1 MIVFYSRPR
10 RISAAGLF
18 YKKCSV
24 CFFRRRSKLKP
35 QRTVRRLAALFWQFL
50 FYSFCGFLLEVAFAR
65 LTHSPKPDRK
75 CHLLLPV
82 CPVYGVGAL
91 GILLLPSWVK
101 GSPILLFLGGALVC
115 TAAEWGLSWFYEKA
129 AGVAFWNYRRLPWN
143 LGGRVCLLFS
153 GFWGLL
159 SLPLVYAVQPWL
171 GAWAAG
177 VPAAVTIPAA
187 LFYLVDAAT
196 SLFLLRRG
204 GTGALR
210 WYARPGGRKG
220 RAAS

>member
-1 MIVFYSRPR
+1 M
-10 RISAAGLF
+10 
-18 YKKCSV
+18 
-24 CFFRRRSKLKP
+24 
-35 QRTVRRLAALFWQFL
+35 TALFWQFL

-65 LTHSPKPDRK
+65 LTRSPKPDRK

-91 GILLLPSWVK
+91 AILLLPGWVK
-101 GSPILLFLGGALVC
+101 ASPPLLFLGGAVAA
-115 TAAEWGLSWFYEKA
+115 TAAEWVLSWFYERA
-129 AGVAFWNYRRLPWN
+129 TGVRFWDYRALPLD

-171 GAWAAG
+171 AGWAAA

-187 LFYLVDAAT
+187 LLYLGDAAT

-204 GTGALR
+204 GTEALK
-210 WYARPGGRKG
+210 WYGGIQKR
-220 RAAS
+220 RTAS